1 MKILFVCTGN
11 SCRSPMAQGYMQKRL
26 DEMGRKDVEVI
37 SAGTILLV
45 GAPATIEAQQVI
57 REAGGDIS
65 KHTSRRVSADD
76 VRSANF
82 IFVMEKRHRQYL
94 VDNFPEASKKIFLL
108 KEFKNVNS
116 GASDDSDIPDP
127 IGQDIG
133 VYREVFEIIKASV
146 ERILNVI

>member
-1 MKILFVCTGN
+1 
-11 SCRSPMAQGYMQKRL
+11 MAQGYMQKRL

-57 REAGGDIS
+57 REAGGDRS

>member
-1 MKILFVCTGN
+1 
-11 SCRSPMAQGYMQKRL
+11 MAQGYMQKRL